1 MPAAALRSAPAVLQS
16 PPPASGHDPAFRA
29 ADPSCPC
36 PGAAPRADAISGTTS
51 KMKMPFAAKS
61 IRSAYGKAPA
71 AAEIPGSCPVPGV
84 GQVRAPGNGLKAAGA
99 PPTCNPREHAAGRP
113 NSGNDAMFERRTDL
127 LRLLAVAETG
137 TIGAAA
143 KRSNVTQPTLTR
155 DIARLE
161 QRFGGKLF
169 ERLPLGVRPTA
180 LGATAVERARRIL
193 AEIEA
198 AERAIEAARS
208 GRTGV
213 FRVTATPPWIE
224 TVLARAAARLR
235 ETFPAV
241 EPPDTE
247 RHPRR
252 GAAPPRRRR
261 LRPALRRHRH
271 RRTLPA
277 FLRRER
283 FLDMTAG
290 IVAWRD
296 HPLFAGSVAPQ
307 DLARYPWIDFD
318 WPAPAS
324 LDETRPS
331 LAAIL
336 AQLRG
341 EGAAGIVTVLRLG
354 AAGLFALATGPWLA
368 WLSTELLKRL
378 PGGLVRPLPVEFGR
392 YRYRSGFVARRSAE
406 DLPPFRALEQ
416 AVRDTALGRDGQL
429 D

>member
-1 MPAAALRSAPAVLQS
+1 M
-16 PPPASGHDPAFRA
+16 
-29 ADPSCPC
+29 
-36 PGAAPRADAISGTTS
+36 
-51 KMKMPFAAKS
+51 
-61 IRSAYGKAPA
+61 
-71 AAEIPGSCPVPGV
+71 
-84 GQVRAPGNGLKAAGA
+84 
-99 PPTCNPREHAAGRP
+99 
-113 NSGNDAMFERRTDL
+113 
-127 LRLLAVAETG
+127 
-137 TIGAAA
+137 
-143 KRSNVTQPTLTR
+143 
-155 DIARLE
+155 
-161 QRFGGKLF
+161 
-169 ERLPLGVRPTA
+169 RPTA

-193 AEIEA
+193 HEAEA

-213 FRVTATPPWIE
+213 FRVTATPPWTE

-241 EPPDTE
+241 ELRIGSATRAE
-247 RHPRR
+247 
-252 GAAPPRRRR
+252 GLRR
-261 LRPALRRHRH
+261 LADGDCDLHCGGIDTDEP
-271 RRTLPA
+271 LPA

-296 HPLFAGSVAPQ
+296 HPLFAGSVAPK

-354 AAGLFALATGPWLA
+354 AAGLLALATGPWLA

-416 AVRDTALGRDGQL
+416 AVRDTALGRDARTG
-429 D
+429 

>member
-1 MPAAALRSAPAVLQS
+1 
-16 PPPASGHDPAFRA
+16 
-29 ADPSCPC
+29 
-36 PGAAPRADAISGTTS
+36 
-51 KMKMPFAAKS
+51 
-61 IRSAYGKAPA
+61 
-71 AAEIPGSCPVPGV
+71 
-84 GQVRAPGNGLKAAGA
+84 
-99 PPTCNPREHAAGRP
+99 
-113 NSGNDAMFERRTDL
+113 MFERRTDL
-127 LRLLAVAETG
+127 LRLLAVAEAG
-137 TIGAAA
+137 TVGAAA

-161 QRFGGKLF
+161 QRFGGLLF
-169 ERLPLGVRPTA
+169 ERLPHGVRPTA

-193 AEIEA
+193 AEVEA
-198 AERAIEAARS
+198 AEQAIDAARS

-213 FRVTATPPWIE
+213 FRVTATPPWAE
-224 TVLARAAARLR
+224 TVLARAAARFR
-235 ETFPAV
+235 EAFPAIELRV
-241 EPPDTE
+241 RSATRAE
-247 RHPRR
+247 
-252 GAAPPRRRR
+252 GLRR
-261 LRPALRRHRH
+261 LADGDCDLHCGGIDTDEP
-271 RRTLPA
+271 LPA

-296 HPLFAGSVAPQ
+296 HPLFAGSVAPE

-341 EGAAGIVTVLRLG
+341 AGAAGIVTVLRLG
-354 AAGLFALATGPWLA
+354 AAGLLALAGGPWLA
-368 WLSTELLKRL
+368 WLSTELLERL
-378 PGGLVRPLPVEFGR
+378 PGGLVRPLPVDIGR

-416 AVRDTALGRDGQL
+416 AVRDTALGRDGPPSG
-429 D
+429 

>member
-1 MPAAALRSAPAVLQS
+1 
-16 PPPASGHDPAFRA
+16 
-29 ADPSCPC
+29 
-36 PGAAPRADAISGTTS
+36 
-51 KMKMPFAAKS
+51 
-61 IRSAYGKAPA
+61 
-71 AAEIPGSCPVPGV
+71 
-84 GQVRAPGNGLKAAGA
+84 
-99 PPTCNPREHAAGRP
+99 
-113 NSGNDAMFERRTDL
+113 MFERRTDL

-169 ERLPLGVRPTA
+169 ERLPHGVRLTA

-193 AEIEA
+193 REVRGR
-198 AERAIEAARS
+198 RAGHRCRPVRAHR
-208 GRTGV
+208 
-213 FRVTATPPWIE
+213 RVP
-224 TVLARAAARLR
+224 RHRN
-235 ETFPAV
+235 PAV
-241 EPPDTE
+241 DRDRARPGGGPLPGDLPRRRAPD
-247 RHPRR
+247 RQRDPRR
-252 GAAPPRRRR
+252 GAAPPRRRSCD
-261 LRPALRRHRH
+261 LHCGGIDTDEP
-271 RRTLPA
+271 LPA

-296 HPLFAGSVAPQ
+296 HPLFAGTVAPK

-341 EGAAGIVTVLRLG
+341 AGPAGIVTVLRLG
-354 AAGLFALATGPWLA
+354 AAGLLALAGGPWLA
-368 WLSTELLKRL
+368 WLSTELLERL
-378 PGGLVRPLPVEFGR
+378 PGGLVRPLPVDIGR

-406 DLPPFRALEQ
+406 DLPPFRALEE
-416 AVRDTALGRDGQL
+416 AVRDTALGRDAPTG
-429 D
+429 

>member
-1 MPAAALRSAPAVLQS
+1 MCWPARAES
-16 PPPASGHDPAFRA
+16 PD
-29 ADPSCPC
+29 
-36 PGAAPRADAISGTTS
+36 
-51 KMKMPFAAKS
+51 
-61 IRSAYGKAPA
+61 APA
-71 AAEIPGSCPVPGV
+71 AAPVDRRPCAHCPAPSPSSGAIPD
-84 GQVRAPGNGLKAAGA
+84 L
-99 PPTCNPREHAAGRP
+99 GRP
-113 NSGNDAMFERRTDL
+113 AWVTPR
-127 LRLLAVAETG
+127 LRLPA
-137 TIGAAA
+137 
-143 KRSNVTQPTLTR
+143 
-155 DIARLE
+155 
-161 QRFGGKLF
+161 
-169 ERLPLGVRPTA
+169 TA
-180 LGATAVERARRIL
+180 LGATAIEHARRIL
-193 AEIEA
+193 HEAEA
-198 AERAIEAARS
+198 AGRAIEAARS
-208 GRTGV
+208 GRAGA
-213 FRVTATPPWIE
+213 FRITASPPWAE

-241 EPPDTE
+241 ELHIENATRAD
-247 RHPRR
+247 
-252 GAAPPRRRR
+252 GLRR
-261 LRPALRRHRH
+261 LAGGDSDLHCGGIDSDLP
-271 RRTLPA
+271 LPA

-296 HPLFAGSVAPQ
+296 HPLFAGTVAPN

-341 EGAAGIVTVLRLG
+341 AGAAGIVTVLRLG

-368 WLSTELLKRL
+368 WLSTELLERL

-406 DLPPFRALEQ
+406 DLPPFRALEE

>member
-1 MPAAALRSAPAVLQS
+1 MQTLSREQLL
-16 PPPASGHDPAFRA
+16 
-29 ADPSCPC
+29 
-36 PGAAPRADAISGTTS
+36 
-51 KMKMPFAAKS
+51 
-61 IRSAYGKAPA
+61 
-71 AAEIPGSCPVPGV
+71 EI
-84 GQVRAPGNGLKAAGA
+84 A
-99 PPTCNPREHAAGRP
+99 
-113 NSGNDAMFERRTDL
+113 RR
-127 LRLLAVAETG
+127 VAETG

-161 QRFGGKLF
+161 QRFGGLLF
-169 ERLPLGVRPTA
+169 DRLPHGVRLTA

-193 AEIEA
+193 HEVQA
-198 AERAIEAARS
+198 AEHAIEAARS

-213 FRVTATPPWIE
+213 FRVTATPPWTE
-224 TVLARAAARLR
+224 TVLARAAARLW

-241 EPPDTE
+241 ELRIGSATRAE
-247 RHPRR
+247 
-252 GAAPPRRRR
+252 GLRR
-261 LRPALRRHRH
+261 LADGDCDLHCGGIDTDEP
-271 RRTLPA
+271 LPA

-296 HPLFAGSVAPQ
+296 HPLFAGSVAPK

-341 EGAAGIVTVLRLG
+341 AGTAGIVTVLRLG
-354 AAGLFALATGPWLA
+354 AAGLLALAGGPWLA
-368 WLSTELLKRL
+368 WLSTELLERL
-378 PGGLVRPLPVEFGR
+378 PGGLVRPLPVDIGR

-416 AVRDTALGRDGQL
+416 AVRDTALGRDAPTG
-429 D
+429 

>member
-1 MPAAALRSAPAVLQS
+1 MRPE
-16 PPPASGHDPAFRA
+16 
-29 ADPSCPC
+29 
-36 PGAAPRADAISGTTS
+36 
-51 KMKMPFAAKS
+51 KKMPFAVKS
-61 IRSAYGKAPA
+61 IRIAYGEAPA
-71 AAEIPGSCPVPGV
+71 ATETTGSCPVPGA
-84 GQVRAPGNGLKAAGA
+84 GQVRAPEDGLNAAGA
-99 PPTCNPREHAAGRP
+99 PPHVTRGNMRPAAP
-113 NSGNDAMFERRTDL
+113 TSGNVAMFERRTDL

-143 KRSNVTQPTLTR
+143 ERSNVTQPTLTR

-161 QRFGGKLF
+161 QRLGGRLF
-169 ERLPLGVRPTA
+169 ERLPHGVRPTA

-193 AEIEA
+193 AEVEA
-198 AERAIEAARS
+198 AEQAIDATRS

-213 FRVTATPPWIE
+213 FRVTATPPWTE
-224 TVLARAAARLR
+224 TVLAHAAARFR
-235 ETFPAV
+235 EGFPAI
-241 EPPDTE
+241 ELRIGSATRAE
-247 RHPRR
+247 
-252 GAAPPRRRR
+252 GLRR
-261 LRPALRRHRH
+261 LADGSCDLHCGGIDTDEP
-271 RRTLPA
+271 LPA

-296 HPLFAGSVAPQ
+296 HPLFAGSVTPE

-341 EGAAGIVTVLRLG
+341 EGPAGIVTVLRLG
-354 AAGLFALATGPWLA
+354 AAGLLALAGGPWLA
-368 WLSTELLKRL
+368 WLSTELLDRL
-378 PGGLVRPLPVEFGR
+378 PGALIRPLPVEFGR

-416 AVRDTALGRDGQL
+416 AVRDTALGRDGPPSG
-429 D
+429 